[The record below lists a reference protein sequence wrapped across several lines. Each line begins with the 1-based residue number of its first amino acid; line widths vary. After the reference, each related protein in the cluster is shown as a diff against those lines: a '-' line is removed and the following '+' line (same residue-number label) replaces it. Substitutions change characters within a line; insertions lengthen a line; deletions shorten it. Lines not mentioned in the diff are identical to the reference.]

1 MSTGAPLL
9 VPADVQGYLVA
20 LAIGLLIGVERERSK
35 ASAPGDGH
43 QAAGVRTFPLIALVG
58 ALAAGFGPVGIAV
71 GGAFV
76 VMAAMAS
83 YRRTRDADPGLT
95 TEVALVVTF
104 LLGLLAMDNAAL
116 AGALGVVVAVVLA
129 SKSRLHR
136 FTRELLTSQEL
147 HDGLLLAAA
156 AVIVLPLLPDRAID
170 PWGALNLHTLWTLV
184 VVVMAINGAGYVAL
198 RLLGPR
204 AGLPLAGFAGGF
216 VSSTAT
222 IAAMGDRS
230 RAAPALLPQCVSGA
244 LFSNIATVLMLAVVI
259 GALSMPTLGLLAVP
273 LACAGV
279 AALTAALLARGRTQD
294 GAADGTAVAPGRPFE
309 PRQAVM
315 FAVVVSVILLLAALV
330 HRWLGDTG
338 LMAAAAVS
346 GLADVHAASA
356 SVAQLVAAGQATPH
370 EAQWPVALALLTNS
384 CSKLLMA
391 WLRGGTPYA
400 ARLLPG
406 LVLILLAFAAGAWLA

>member
-1 MSTGAPLL
+1 MSAEAPLL
-9 VPADVQGYLVA
+9 LPADVQGYLVA

-35 ASAPGDGH
+35 ASAPGGGH
-43 QAAGVRTFPLIALVG
+43 TAAGVRTFPLVALAG
-58 ALAAGFGPVGIAV
+58 ALAAGFGQVGIAI

-95 TEVALVVTF
+95 TEVAMLVTY

-136 FTRELLTSQEL
+136 FTRELLTAQEM

-259 GALSMPTLGLLAVP
+259 GALSMPTLRLLAVP
-273 LACAGV
+273 LAAAGA
-279 AALTAALLARGRTQD
+279 AALVAALLARGRERD
-294 GAADGTAVAPGRPFE
+294 GAADGAAVAPGRPFE

-315 FAVVVSVILLLAALV
+315 FAVVVSLILLLATLV

-370 EAQWPVALALLTNS
+370 EAQWPVALALFTNA

-400 ARLLPG
+400 MRLLPG
-406 LVLILLAFAAGAWLA
+406 LVLMLLAFAVGAWLA